1 MKHLMIATVMAAG
14 VLASGWALAEDV
26 AKPARAERMKQH
38 MAKMFET
45 IDTDKDGAVSEKEHV
60 TFSTA
65 RFKEMDISGDGKVTI
80 DEMQTHHQKKWAE
93 RAEKKAATPATDTKS
108 KE

>member
-1 MKHLMIATVMAAG
+1 MKHWMMATVMAASI
-14 VLASGWALAEDV
+14 LASGWALAEE
-26 AKPARAERMKQH
+26 AAMPARAERMKQH
-38 MAKMFET
+38 MGKMFEA

-65 RFKEMDISGDGKVTI
+65 RFKEMDGNGDGKVTA
-80 DEMQTHHQKKWAE
+80 DEMQTHHQKRWAE
-93 RAEKKAATPATDTKS
+93 KAAEKADAPAPDAKP